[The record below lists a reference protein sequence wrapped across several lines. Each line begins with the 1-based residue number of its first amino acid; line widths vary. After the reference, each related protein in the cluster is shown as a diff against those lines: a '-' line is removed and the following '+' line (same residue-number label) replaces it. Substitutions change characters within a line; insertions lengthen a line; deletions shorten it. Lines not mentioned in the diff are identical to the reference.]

1 MFKKRFL
8 PVIIAFHFV
17 ATGYAQ
23 ESLSSTFR
31 KYGME
36 GSTTIYD
43 YKNRKWLYSDT
54 TDAKIAMQPAST
66 FKIINLLIALE
77 TGAIKDEHE
86 IIPWPGK
93 TDTTLYG
100 YRPEIYKDL
109 SVREAFEVSAGWA
122 FIEIARRIKR
132 PVYQKYLRQSG
143 YGNLDLSEKG
153 DDFWNFGPM
162 KISPENQIKFL
173 VKLYE
178 DKTPFSR
185 RNTEILK
192 NVMVT
197 EKNGNYILRS
207 KTGWTRTEGQEIG
220 WWVGYMVNKGHTYFF
235 ATRLRQALG
244 KPNAGFGKLRKEITT
259 EILKSLHVLE

>member
-1 MFKKRFL
+1 MFKKIL
-8 PVIIAFHFV
+8 LSVVITFHFV
-17 ATGYAQ
+17 PGGYAQ
-23 ESLSSTFR
+23 KALSTTFR
-31 KYGME
+31 KYGIE

-43 YKNRKWLYSDT
+43 YKNKRWLHSDAV
-54 TDAKIAMQPAST
+54 DAKRAMQPAST

-109 SVREAFEVSAGWA
+109 SVKEAFEVSAGWA
-122 FIEIARRIKR
+122 FIEIAKRIKR
-132 PVYQKYLRQSG
+132 PVYLDYLKQSG

-153 DDFWNFGPM
+153 ADFWNFGPM

-178 DKTPFSR
+178 DKTPFSK

-197 EKNGNYILRS
+197 EREGNYILRS
-207 KTGWTRTEGQEIG
+207 KTGWTRTEGQDIG
-220 WWVGYMVNKGHTYFF
+220 WWVGYVINKDRTYFF

-244 KPNAGFGKLRKEITT
+244 KPNANFSKLRKEITR
-259 EILKSLHVLE
+259 EVLTDLQVFK